1 MEPRKRS
8 LKEKLGRRGAS
19 STPRFLESHFTSA
32 ISAEDSE
39 WTNKEWM
46 ETNRWLD
53 SRIAEEKGVPRGKE
67 ILRCSGGTFTIRRGT
82 KRLESVD
89 EKAKEKGT
97 RRGMK
102 TERGGRGGIREENEV
117 EEEERKTKKKS
128 RSLESRESHL
138 RSPHNHN
145 KLKPRHLTTGGY
157 IAPALGRACPR
168 WRGECS

>member
-1 MEPRKRS
+1 
-8 LKEKLGRRGAS
+8 
-19 STPRFLESHFTSA
+19 
-32 ISAEDSE
+32 
-39 WTNKEWM
+39 M

-53 SRIAEEKGVPRGKE
+53 SRIAEEKESTARKE
-67 ILRCSGGTFTIRRGT
+67 ILRCSGGAFTIRRGT
-82 KRLESVD
+82 KHLESVD

-97 RRGMK
+97 RTGKRMRTGAQRDKRRG
-102 TERGGRGGIREENEV
+102 RSR

-145 KLKPRHLTTGGY
+145 KLKPQHLTTGGY